1 MQKKLIAVA
10 VLGACVAGSAFAANV
25 DVYGR
30 IDTGLSYVH
39 YDETGLSDAVDTLSL
54 DSGLSSGSRWG
65 LKGSEDLGNGYQVGF
80 VLESSFDSDTG
91 KMSKDGRLFN
101 REATLRV
108 SGPFGSIY
116 AGRMG
121 RIGSDAGS
129 VGFYAGSVSPFGSG
143 WGEMPGHF
151 AVTANYDTRYSNA
164 LAYVSPKV
172 GPVTVYAQYTMG
184 NATENESG
192 DDRLFSLGAQA
203 DFGALQVLDLVEY
216 LNKQSTVAG
225 TAGAPNVIHNDS
237 QYDDSYTI
245 NLGGSYDFG
254 VAKVFLAGQYF
265 KAAPDFAGMMDNY
278 AKDPRVLNNEWR
290 FSFDGFGVNVGA
302 TAPIGAGEF
311 LVSAGYGKGDV
322 NYDTKDAKVSAD
334 AYIIQ
339 VGYTYPFSKR
349 TNLYAGAGYMQTS
362 MEDGITT
369 NDTTSDKDFK
379 TTQVMFGLLH
389 KF

>member
-39 YDETGLSDAVDTLSL
+39 EKIGDKAATDKLSM

-80 VLESSFDSDTG
+80 VLESGFSSDTG
-91 KMSKDGRLFN
+91 AIGEEGKLFN

-143 WGEMPGHF
+143 WGKMAGHF

-203 DFGALQVLDLVEY
+203 DFGALQVLGLVEY
-216 LNKQSTVAG
+216 LNKKSVASTAVYD
-225 TAGAPNVIHNDS
+225 DS

-245 NLGGSYDFG
+245 NLGGSYDFS

-265 KAAPDFAGMMDNY
+265 KAAPNYAGMKANFADEIGQG
-278 AKDPRVLNNEWR
+278 NEWHY
-290 FSFDGFGVNVGA
+290 SFDGFGVNVGA

-311 LVSAGYGKGDV
+311 LVSAGYGKGDLNV
-322 NYDTKDAKVSAD
+322 DTKDAKRSAD

-362 MEDGITT
+362 MEDGITNT
-369 NDTTSDKDFK
+369 DGTTSDKDFK

>member
-10 VLGACVAGSAFAANV
+10 VLGACVAGSALAANV

-39 YDETGLSDAVDTLSL
+39 QKIGDQAGTDTLSM
-54 DSGLSSGSRWG
+54 DSGMSSGNRWG

-80 VLESSFDSDTG
+80 VLESGFDADTG
-91 KMSKDGRLFN
+91 AMSKDGLFN

-143 WGEMPGHF
+143 WGKMAGHF
-151 AVTANYDTRYSNA
+151 AVTANYDSRYNNA

-192 DDRLFSLGAQA
+192 DNRLFSLGAQA
-203 DFGALQVLDLVEY
+203 DFGALQVLGLVEY

-225 TAGAPNVIHNDS
+225 TTANVTYNDS

-265 KAAPDFAGMMDNY
+265 NAAPNFAGQGSTWHD
-278 AKDPRVLNNEWR
+278 
-290 FSFDGFGVNVGA
+290 SFDGFGVNVGA
-302 TAPIGAGEF
+302 SAPIGAGEF
-311 LVSAGYGKGDV
+311 LVSAGYGKGD
-322 NYDTKDAKVSAD
+322 YHLDTKDTNRSAD
-334 AYIIQ
+334 SYIFQ

-349 TNLYAGAGYMQTS
+349 TNLYAGAGYHQTT
-362 MEDGITT
+362 MEEVG
-369 NDTTSDKDFK
+369 KDSKTK

>member
-25 DVYGR
+25 DVYGC

-80 VLESSFDSDTG
+80 VLESDFSSDTG
-91 KMSKDGRLFN
+91 KMSKDGLFN

-121 RIGSDAGS
+121 RIGSDVGS

-203 DFGALQVLDLVEY
+203 DFGALQVLGLVEY
-216 LNKQSTVAG
+216 LNKKSVVGTTVYD
-225 TAGAPNVIHNDS
+225 DS

-245 NLGGSYDFG
+245 NLGGSYDFS

-265 KAAPDFAGMMDNY
+265 KAAPNYAGMKANY
-278 AKDPRVLNNEWR
+278 AKLVDEGEEWR
-290 FSFDGFGVNVGA
+290 YSFDGFGVNVGA

-311 LVSAGYGKGDV
+311 LVSAGYGKGDL
-322 NYDTKDAKVSAD
+322 NIDTKDAKRSAD

-362 MEDGITT
+362 MEDGFT
-369 NDTTSDKDFK
+369 NTDGTYSDMDFK

>member
-39 YDETGLSDAVDTLSL
+39 YDETGLSDAKDTLSL
-54 DSGLSSGSRWG
+54 DSGMSSGNRWG

-80 VLESSFDSDTG
+80 VLESGFDADTG
-91 KMSKDGRLFN
+91 AMSKDGLFN

-143 WGEMPGHF
+143 WGKMAGHF
-151 AVTANYDTRYSNA
+151 AVTANYDSRYNNA

-203 DFGALQVLDLVEY
+203 DFGALQVLGLVEY
-216 LNKQSTVAG
+216 LNKKSVAG
-225 TAGAPNVIHNDS
+225 TTVYDDS

-245 NLGGSYDFG
+245 NLGGSYDFS

-265 KAAPDFAGMMDNY
+265 KAAPNYAGMKANY
-278 AKDPRVLNNEWR
+278 AEDPRVLNNEWR
-290 FSFDGFGVNVGA
+290 LSFDGFGVNVGA

-322 NYDTKDAKVSAD
+322 NYDTKDAKISAD

-362 MEDGITT
+362 MEDGITNT
-369 NDTTSDKDFK
+369 DGTTSDKDFK

>member
-39 YDETGLSDAVDTLSL
+39 YDETGLSDAKDTLSL
-54 DSGLSSGSRWG
+54 DSGMSSGNRWG

-80 VLESSFDSDTG
+80 VLESGFDADTG
-91 KMSKDGRLFN
+91 AMSKDGLFN

-143 WGEMPGHF
+143 WGKMAGHF
-151 AVTANYDTRYSNA
+151 AVTANYDSRYNNA

-203 DFGALQVLDLVEY
+203 DFGALQVLGLVEY
-216 LNKQSTVAG
+216 LNKKSVAG
-225 TAGAPNVIHNDS
+225 TTAYDDS

-245 NLGGSYDFG
+245 NLGGSYDFS

-265 KAAPDFAGMMDNY
+265 KAAPNYAGMKANY
-278 AKDPRVLNNEWR
+278 AKDPSVLNNEWR
-290 FSFDGFGVNVGA
+290 WSFDGFGVNVGA

-322 NYDTKDAKVSAD
+322 NYDTKDAKISAD

-362 MEDGITT
+362 MEDGITNT
-369 NDTTSDKDFK
+369 DGTTSDKDFK

>member
-39 YDETGLSDAVDTLSL
+39 YDETGLSDAKDTLSL
-54 DSGLSSGSRWG
+54 DSGMSSGNRWG

-80 VLESSFDSDTG
+80 VLESGFDADTG
-91 KMSKDGRLFN
+91 ALGAGGIFA

-143 WGEMPGHF
+143 WGKMPGHF
-151 AVTANYDTRYSNA
+151 AVTANYDSRYNNA

-184 NATENESG
+184 NTTENESG

-203 DFGALQVLDLVEY
+203 DFGALQVLGLVEY
-216 LNKQSTVAG
+216 LNKKSVADTTVYD
-225 TAGAPNVIHNDS
+225 DS

-245 NLGGSYDFG
+245 NLGGSYDFS

-265 KAAPDFAGMMDNY
+265 KAAPNYAGMKANY
-278 AKDPRVLNNEWR
+278 AELVKGNEWR
-290 FSFDGFGVNVGA
+290 YSFDGFGVNVGA

-311 LVSAGYGKGDV
+311 LVSAGYGKGDLNV
-322 NYDTKDAKVSAD
+322 DTQDAKRSAD

-362 MEDGITT
+362 MEDGFT
-369 NDTTSDKDFK
+369 NTDGTTSDKDFK

>member
-39 YDETGLSDAVDTLSL
+39 YDETGLSDAKDTLSL
-54 DSGLSSGSRWG
+54 DSGMSSGNRWG

-80 VLESSFDSDTG
+80 VLESGFDADTG
-91 KMSKDGRLFN
+91 ALGAGGIFA

-143 WGEMPGHF
+143 WGKMSGHF
-151 AVTANYDTRYSNA
+151 AVTANYDSRYNNA

-203 DFGALQVLDLVEY
+203 DFGALQVLGLVEY
-216 LNKQSTVAG
+216 LNKKSVAG
-225 TAGAPNVIHNDS
+225 TTVYDDS

-245 NLGGSYDFG
+245 NLGGSYDFS

-265 KAAPDFAGMMDNY
+265 KAAPNYAGMKANY
-278 AKDPRVLNNEWR
+278 AKLVGGEEWR
-290 FSFDGFGVNVGA
+290 YSFDGFGVNVGA

-311 LVSAGYGKGDV
+311 LVSAGYGKGDL
-322 NYDTKDAKVSAD
+322 NYNTQDAKRSAD

-362 MEDGITT
+362 MEDGITIT
-369 NDTTSDKDFK
+369 DSTTSDKDFK

>member
-1 MQKKLIAVA
+1 M
-10 VLGACVAGSAFAANV
+10 LGACVAGSAFAANV

-39 YDETGLSDAVDTLSL
+39 YDETGLSDAKDTLSL
-54 DSGLSSGSRWG
+54 DSGNSSGNRWG

-80 VLESSFDSDTG
+80 VLESGFDSDTG
-91 KMSKDGRLFN
+91 KMSKDGLFN

-151 AVTANYDTRYSNA
+151 AVTANYDSRYNNA

-192 DDRLFSLGAQA
+192 DNRLFSLGAQA
-203 DFGALQVLDLVEY
+203 DFGALQVLGLVEY
-216 LNKQSTVAG
+216 LNKKSVDGTTVYD
-225 TAGAPNVIHNDS
+225 DS
-237 QYDDSYTI
+237 KYDDSYTI
-245 NLGGSYDFG
+245 NLGGSYDFS

-265 KAAPDFAGMMDNY
+265 KAAPNYAGMKANY
-278 AKDPRVLNNEWR
+278 AKLVEGNEWHY
-290 FSFDGFGVNVGA
+290 SFDGFGVNVGA

-311 LVSAGYGKGDV
+311 LVSAGYGKGDL
-322 NYDTKDAKVSAD
+322 NIDTKDAKRSAD

-362 MEDGITT
+362 MEDGITNT
-369 NDTTSDKDFK
+369 DGTYSDKDFK

>member
-1 MQKKLIAVA
+1 M
-10 VLGACVAGSAFAANV
+10 
-25 DVYGR
+25 
-30 IDTGLSYVH
+30 
-39 YDETGLSDAVDTLSL
+39 
-54 DSGLSSGSRWG
+54 SSGNRWG

-80 VLESSFDSDTG
+80 VLESGFDADTG
-91 KMSKDGRLFN
+91 AMSKDGLFN

-143 WGEMPGHF
+143 WGKMAGHF
-151 AVTANYDTRYSNA
+151 AVTANYDSRYNNA

-192 DDRLFSLGAQA
+192 DNRLFSLGAQA
-203 DFGALQVLDLVEY
+203 DFGALQVLGLVEY
-216 LNKQSTVAG
+216 LNKKSVDGTTVYD
-225 TAGAPNVIHNDS
+225 DS
-237 QYDDSYTI
+237 KYDDSYTI

-254 VAKVFLAGQYF
+254 VAKAFLAGQYF
-265 KAAPDFAGMMDNY
+265 KAAPDYAGMKGNY
-278 AKDPRVLNNEWR
+278 ADEIGKGNEWH

-311 LVSAGYGKGDV
+311 LVSAGYGKGDLNV
-322 NYDTKDAKVSAD
+322 DTKDAKLSAD

-362 MEDGITT
+362 MEDGITNT
-369 NDTTSDKDFK
+369 DGTTSDKDFK

>member
-39 YDETGLSDAVDTLSL
+39 YDETGLSDAKDTLSL
-54 DSGLSSGSRWG
+54 DSGTSSGNRWG

-80 VLESSFDSDTG
+80 VLESGFDADTG
-91 KMSKDGRLFN
+91 ALGAGGIFG

-143 WGEMPGHF
+143 WGKMAGHF
-151 AVTANYDTRYSNA
+151 AVTANYDSRKNNA

-203 DFGALQVLDLVEY
+203 DFGALQVLGLVEY
-216 LNKQSTVAG
+216 LNKKSVAG
-225 TAGAPNVIHNDS
+225 TTVYDDS

-245 NLGGSYDFG
+245 NLGGSYDFS

-265 KAAPDFAGMMDNY
+265 KAAPNYAGMKANY
-278 AKDPRVLNNEWR
+278 AELVKENEWR
-290 FSFDGFGVNVGA
+290 YSFDGFGVNVGA

-311 LVSAGYGKGDV
+311 LVSAGYGKGDL
-322 NYDTKDAKVSAD
+322 NYDTKDAKRSAD

-362 MEDGITT
+362 MEDGITNT
-369 NDTTSDKDFK
+369 DGTTSDKDFK

>member
-39 YDETGLSDAVDTLSL
+39 YDETGLSDAKDTLSL
-54 DSGLSSGSRWG
+54 DSGTSSGNRWG

-80 VLESSFDSDTG
+80 VLESGFDADTG
-91 KMSKDGRLFN
+91 ALGAGGIFG

-143 WGEMPGHF
+143 WGKMAGHF
-151 AVTANYDTRYSNA
+151 AVTANYDSRYNNA

-203 DFGALQVLDLVEY
+203 DFGALQVLGLVEY
-216 LNKQSTVAG
+216 LNKKSVAG
-225 TAGAPNVIHNDS
+225 TTVYDDS

-245 NLGGSYDFG
+245 NLGGSYDFS

-265 KAAPDFAGMMDNY
+265 KAAPNYAGMKANY
-278 AKDPRVLNNEWR
+278 ADEIREGNEWNY
-290 FSFDGFGVNVGA
+290 SFDGFGVNVGA

-311 LVSAGYGKGDV
+311 LVSAGYGKGDL
-322 NYDTKDAKVSAD
+322 NYNTQDAKRSAD

-362 MEDGITT
+362 MEDGITNT
-369 NDTTSDKDFK
+369 DGTTSDKDFK

>member
-39 YDETGLSDAVDTLSL
+39 YDETGLSDAKDTLSL
-54 DSGLSSGSRWG
+54 DSGMSSGNRWG

-80 VLESSFDSDTG
+80 VLESGFDADTG
-91 KMSKDGRLFN
+91 ALGAGGIFG

-143 WGEMPGHF
+143 WGKMAGHF
-151 AVTANYDTRYSNA
+151 AVTANYDSRYNNA

-203 DFGALQVLDLVEY
+203 DFGALQVLGLVEY
-216 LNKQSTVAG
+216 LNKKSVADTTVYD
-225 TAGAPNVIHNDS
+225 DS

-265 KAAPDFAGMMDNY
+265 KAAPNYAGMKANY
-278 AKDPRVLNNEWR
+278 AELVKGEEWR
-290 FSFDGFGVNVGA
+290 YSFDGFGVNVGA

-322 NYDTKDAKVSAD
+322 NYNTQDAKISAD

-369 NDTTSDKDFK
+369 GNTTSDKDFK

>member
-39 YDETGLSDAVDTLSL
+39 YDETGLSDAKDTLSL
-54 DSGLSSGSRWG
+54 DSGTSSGNRWG

-80 VLESSFDSDTG
+80 VLESGFDSDTG
-91 KMSKDGRLFN
+91 KMSKDGLFN

-143 WGEMPGHF
+143 WGKMAGHF
-151 AVTANYDTRYSNA
+151 AVTANYDSRYNNA

-203 DFGALQVLDLVEY
+203 DFGALQVLGLVEY
-216 LNKQSTVAG
+216 LNKKSVAG
-225 TAGAPNVIHNDS
+225 TTVYDDS

-245 NLGGSYDFG
+245 NLGGSYDFS

-265 KAAPDFAGMMDNY
+265 KAAPNYAGMKANY
-278 AKDPRVLNNEWR
+278 AKLVEGNEWHY
-290 FSFDGFGVNVGA
+290 SFDGFGVNVGA

-311 LVSAGYGKGDV
+311 LVSAGYGKGDL
-322 NYDTKDAKVSAD
+322 NIDTKDAKRSAD

-362 MEDGITT
+362 MEDGITNT
-369 NDTTSDKDFK
+369 DGTYSDKDFK

>member
-39 YDETGLSDAVDTLSL
+39 EKIGDQAGTDKLSM

-80 VLESSFDSDTG
+80 VLESGFSSDTG
-91 KMSKDGRLFN
+91 AIGEEGKLFN

-143 WGEMPGHF
+143 WGKMAGHF

-203 DFGALQVLDLVEY
+203 DFGALQVLGLVEY
-216 LNKQSTVAG
+216 LNKKSVASTTVYD
-225 TAGAPNVIHNDS
+225 DS

-245 NLGGSYDFG
+245 NLGGSYDFS

-265 KAAPDFAGMMDNY
+265 KAAPNYAGMKANFADEIGQG
-278 AKDPRVLNNEWR
+278 NEWHY
-290 FSFDGFGVNVGA
+290 SFDGFGVNVGA

-311 LVSAGYGKGDV
+311 RVSAGYGKGDL
-322 NYDTKDAKVSAD
+322 NFNTEDAKRSAD

-362 MEDGITT
+362 MENSITNTDG
-369 NDTTSDKDFK
+369 TTSDKDFK

>member
-80 VLESSFDSDTG
+80 VLESGFSSDTG
-91 KMSKDGRLFN
+91 KMSKDGLFN

-143 WGEMPGHF
+143 WSKMPGHF

-203 DFGALQVLDLVEY
+203 DFGALQVLGLVEY
-216 LNKQSTVAG
+216 LNKKSVADTTVYD
-225 TAGAPNVIHNDS
+225 DS

-265 KAAPDFAGMMDNY
+265 KAAPDFAGMKDNY
-278 AKDPRVLNNEWR
+278 GYLNVDEIGWH

-311 LVSAGYGKGDV
+311 LVSAGYGKGDL
-322 NYDTKDAKVSAD
+322 NIDTKDAKISAD

-362 MEDGITT
+362 MEDGFT
-369 NDTTSDKDFK
+369 NTDHTYSDKDFK

>member
-39 YDETGLSDAVDTLSL
+39 YDETGLSDAKDTLSL
-54 DSGLSSGSRWG
+54 DSGLSSGNRWG

-80 VLESSFDSDTG
+80 VLEGGFDADTG
-91 KMSKDGRLFN
+91 ALGAGGIFG

-143 WGEMPGHF
+143 WGKMAGHF
-151 AVTANYDTRYSNA
+151 AVTANYDSRYNNA

-203 DFGALQVLDLVEY
+203 DFGALQVLGLVEY
-216 LNKQSTVAG
+216 LNKKSVAG
-225 TAGAPNVIHNDS
+225 TTVYDDS

-265 KAAPDFAGMMDNY
+265 KAAPNYAGMKANY
-278 AKDPRVLNNEWR
+278 AVEIGEGNEWHY
-290 FSFDGFGVNVGA
+290 SFDGFGVNVGA
-302 TAPIGAGEF
+302 TAPIGAGQF
-311 LVSAGYGKGDV
+311 LVSAGYGKGDL
-322 NYDTKDAKVSAD
+322 NIDTKDAKVSAD

-362 MEDGITT
+362 MEDGYITGT
-369 NDTTSDKDFK
+369 TTSDKDFK

>member
-80 VLESSFDSDTG
+80 VLESGFSSDTG
-91 KMSKDGRLFN
+91 AMSKDGLFN

-143 WGEMPGHF
+143 WGKMPGHF

-203 DFGALQVLDLVEY
+203 DFGALQVLGLVEY
-216 LNKQSTVAG
+216 LNKKSFDG
-225 TAGAPNVIHNDS
+225 TNAYDDS

-265 KAAPDFAGMMDNY
+265 KAAPDFAGMKDNY
-278 AKDPRVLNNEWR
+278 GVGSVDEIAWR

-302 TAPIGAGEF
+302 TAPIGAGQF
-311 LVSAGYGKGDV
+311 LVSAGYGKGDL
-322 NYDTKDAKVSAD
+322 NIDTKDAKVSAD

-362 MEDGITT
+362 MEDGYITNT
-369 NDTTSDKDFK
+369 STSDKDFK

>member
-10 VLGACVAGSAFAANV
+10 VLGACVAGSALAANV

-39 YDETGLSDAVDTLSL
+39 QKDTGAEGTDTLSMG
-54 DSGLSSGSRWG
+54 SGLSSGSRWG

-80 VLESSFDSDTG
+80 VLEGGYSSDTG
-91 KMSKDGRLFN
+91 ALGADGSIFN

-108 SGPFGSIY
+108 SGPFGTVY

-121 RIGSDAGS
+121 RLGSDAGS
-129 VGFYAGSVSPFGSG
+129 VGFYAGGVSPFGSG
-143 WGEMPGHF
+143 WDKMAGHF
-151 AVTANYDTRYSNA
+151 AVTANYASRYDNTFT
-164 LAYVSPKV
+164 YVSPKA
-172 GPVTVYAQYTMG
+172 GPVTVYAQYAMG
-184 NATENESG
+184 SNGSENESG
-192 DDRLFSLGAQA
+192 SDRLFSVGAQA
-203 DFGALQVLDLVEY
+203 DFGALQVLGLVEY
-216 LNKQSTVAG
+216 LNKQSVSG
-225 TAGAPNVIHNDS
+225 TTIYSDS
-237 QYDDSYTI
+237 EYDDSYTI

-254 VAKVFLAGQYF
+254 VAKAFLAGQYF
-265 KAAPDFAGMMDNY
+265 KAAPDFAGMKTNY
-278 AKDPRVLNNEWR
+278 AKDIAGNEWHYD
-290 FSFDGFGVNVGA
+290 FDGFGVNVGA

-311 LVSAGYGKGDV
+311 LISAGYGKGDL
-322 NYDTKDAKVSAD
+322 NFNTEDAKVSAD

-362 MEDGITT
+362 MEDGYTA
-369 NDTTSDKDFK
+369 NGTTSDKDFK
-379 TTQVMFGLLH
+379 TTQVIFGLLH

>member
-39 YDETGLSDAVDTLSL
+39 YDETGLSDAKDTLSL
-54 DSGLSSGSRWG
+54 DSGMSSGNRWG

-80 VLESSFDSDTG
+80 VLESGFDADTG
-91 KMSKDGRLFN
+91 ALGAGGIFA

-121 RIGSDAGS
+121 RIGSDVGS

-143 WGEMPGHF
+143 WGKMPGHF
-151 AVTANYDTRYSNA
+151 AVTANYDSRYNNA

-203 DFGALQVLDLVEY
+203 DFGALQVLGLVEY
-216 LNKQSTVAG
+216 LNKKSVVGTTVYD
-225 TAGAPNVIHNDS
+225 DS

-245 NLGGSYDFG
+245 NLGGSYDFS

-265 KAAPDFAGMMDNY
+265 KAAPNYADMKANY
-278 AKDPRVLNNEWR
+278 AKDPLVLNNEWR
-290 FSFDGFGVNVGA
+290 LSFDGFGVNVGA

-322 NYDTKDAKVSAD
+322 NYDTKDAKISAD

-362 MEDGITT
+362 MEDGITNT
-369 NDTTSDKDFK
+369 DGTTSDKDFK

>member
-1 MQKKLIAVA
+1 MRKKLIAVA

-39 YDETGLSDAVDTLSL
+39 YDETGLSDAKDTLSL
-54 DSGLSSGSRWG
+54 DSGMSSGNRWG

-80 VLESSFDSDTG
+80 VLESGFDADTG
-91 KMSKDGRLFN
+91 AMSKDGLFN

-143 WGEMPGHF
+143 WGKMAGHF
-151 AVTANYDTRYSNA
+151 AVTANYDSRYNNA

-203 DFGALQVLDLVEY
+203 DFGALQVLGLVEY
-216 LNKQSTVAG
+216 LNKKSVAG
-225 TAGAPNVIHNDS
+225 TTVYDDS

-245 NLGGSYDFG
+245 NLGGSYDFS

-265 KAAPDFAGMMDNY
+265 KAAPNYAGMKANY
-278 AKDPRVLNNEWR
+278 AEDPRVLNNEWR
-290 FSFDGFGVNVGA
+290 WSFDGFGVNVGA

-322 NYDTKDAKVSAD
+322 NYDTKDAKISAD

-362 MEDGITT
+362 MEDGITNT
-369 NDTTSDKDFK
+369 DGTTSDKDFK

>member
-10 VLGACVAGSAFAANV
+10 VLGACVAGSALAANV

-39 YDETGLSDAVDTLSL
+39 QKIGDQAGTDTFSM
-54 DSGLSSGSRWG
+54 DSGMSNGNRWG

-80 VLESSFDSDTG
+80 VLESGFDADTG
-91 KMSKDGRLFN
+91 ALGAGGIFA

-143 WGEMPGHF
+143 WGKMPGHF
-151 AVTANYDTRYSNA
+151 AVTANYDSRYNNA

-184 NATENESG
+184 NANENESG
-192 DDRLFSLGAQA
+192 DDRLFSVGAQA
-203 DFGALQVLDLVEY
+203 DFGALQVLGLVEY
-216 LNKQSTVAG
+216 LNKKSVDGTTVYD
-225 TAGAPNVIHNDS
+225 DS
-237 QYDDSYTI
+237 KYDDSYTI
-245 NLGGSYDFG
+245 NLGGSYDFS

-265 KAAPDFAGMMDNY
+265 KAAPNYAGMKANY

-290 FSFDGFGVNVGA
+290 WSFDGFGVNVGA

-322 NYDTKDAKVSAD
+322 NYDTKDAKISAD

-362 MEDGITT
+362 MEDGITNT
-369 NDTTSDKDFK
+369 DGTYSDKDFK

>member
-39 YDETGLSDAVDTLSL
+39 YDETGLSDAKDTLSL
-54 DSGLSSGSRWG
+54 DSGMSSSNRWG

-80 VLESSFDSDTG
+80 VLESGFDADTG
-91 KMSKDGRLFN
+91 AMSKDGLFN

-143 WGEMPGHF
+143 WGKMAGHF
-151 AVTANYDTRYSNA
+151 AVTANYDSRYNNA

-203 DFGALQVLDLVEY
+203 DFGALQVLGLVEY
-216 LNKQSTVAG
+216 LNKKSVDGTTVYD
-225 TAGAPNVIHNDS
+225 DS

-245 NLGGSYDFG
+245 NLGGSYDFS

-265 KAAPDFAGMMDNY
+265 KAAPNYAGMKANY
-278 AKDPRVLNNEWR
+278 AELVKGEEWR
-290 FSFDGFGVNVGA
+290 YSFDGFGVNVGA

-311 LVSAGYGKGDV
+311 LVSAGYGKGDLNV
-322 NYDTKDAKVSAD
+322 DTKDAKRSAD

-362 MEDGITT
+362 MEDGITNT
-369 NDTTSDKDFK
+369 DGTTSDKDFK

>member
-203 DFGALQVLDLVEY
+203 DFGALQVLGLVEY
-216 LNKQSTVAG
+216 LNKKSVADTTVYD
-225 TAGAPNVIHNDS
+225 DS

-265 KAAPDFAGMMDNY
+265 KAAPDFAGMKDNY
-278 AKDPRVLNNEWR
+278 FPGDAIAWH

-311 LVSAGYGKGDV
+311 LVSAGYGKGDL
-322 NYDTKDAKVSAD
+322 NIDTKDAKISAD

-362 MEDGITT
+362 MEDGFT
-369 NDTTSDKDFK
+369 NTDGTYSDMDFK

>member
-39 YDETGLSDAVDTLSL
+39 EKIGDQAGTDKLSM

-80 VLESSFDSDTG
+80 VLESGFSSDTG
-91 KMSKDGRLFN
+91 AIGEEGKLFN

-143 WGEMPGHF
+143 WGEMAGHF
-151 AVTANYDTRYSNA
+151 AVTANYDSRYNNA

-192 DDRLFSLGAQA
+192 DDRLFSLGAKA
-203 DFGALQVLDLVEY
+203 DFGALQVLGLVEY
-216 LNKQSTVAG
+216 LNKKSVEGTTVYD
-225 TAGAPNVIHNDS
+225 DS
-237 QYDDSYTI
+237 KYDDSYTI

-265 KAAPDFAGMMDNY
+265 NAAPNFAGQVGNWE
-278 AKDPRVLNNEWR
+278 K
-290 FSFDGFGVNVGA
+290 SFDGFGVNVGA
-302 TAPIGAGEF
+302 SAPIGAGEF
-311 LVSAGYGKGDV
+311 LVSAGYGKGD
-322 NYDTKDAKVSAD
+322 YHFDTKDTNLSAD
-334 AYIIQ
+334 SYIFQ

-349 TNLYAGAGYMQTS
+349 TNLYAGAGYHQTT
-362 MEDGITT
+362 MEEEA
-369 NDTTSDKDFK
+369 SKDSKTK

>member
-39 YDETGLSDAVDTLSL
+39 YDETGLSDAKDTLSL
-54 DSGLSSGSRWG
+54 DSGMSSGNRWG

-80 VLESSFDSDTG
+80 VLEGGFDADTG
-91 KMSKDGRLFN
+91 ALGAGGIFA

-143 WGEMPGHF
+143 WGKMPGHF
-151 AVTANYDTRYSNA
+151 AVTANYDSRYNNA

-184 NATENESG
+184 NTTENESG

-203 DFGALQVLDLVEY
+203 DFGALQVLGLVEY
-216 LNKQSTVAG
+216 LNKKSVADTTVYD
-225 TAGAPNVIHNDS
+225 DS

-245 NLGGSYDFG
+245 NLGGSYDFS

-265 KAAPDFAGMMDNY
+265 KAAPNYAGMKANY
-278 AKDPRVLNNEWR
+278 AELVKGNEWR
-290 FSFDGFGVNVGA
+290 YSFDGFGVNVGA

-311 LVSAGYGKGDV
+311 LVSAGYGKGDL
-322 NYDTKDAKVSAD
+322 NYNTQDAKRSAD

-362 MEDGITT
+362 MEDGFT
-369 NDTTSDKDFK
+369 NTDNTTSDKDFK

>member
-39 YDETGLSDAVDTLSL
+39 YDETGLSDAKDTLSL
-54 DSGLSSGSRWG
+54 DSGMSSGNRWG

-80 VLESSFDSDTG
+80 VLESGFDADTG
-91 KMSKDGRLFN
+91 AMSKDGLFN

-143 WGEMPGHF
+143 WGKMAGHF
-151 AVTANYDTRYSNA
+151 AVTANYDSRYNNA

-203 DFGALQVLDLVEY
+203 DFGALQVLGLVEY
-216 LNKQSTVAG
+216 LNKKSVDSTTVYD
-225 TAGAPNVIHNDS
+225 DS
-237 QYDDSYTI
+237 QYDDSYTF
-245 NLGGSYDFG
+245 NLGGSYDFS

-265 KAAPDFAGMMDNY
+265 KAAPNYAGMKANY
-278 AKDPRVLNNEWR
+278 AELVKGEEWR
-290 FSFDGFGVNVGA
+290 YSFDGFGVNVGA

-311 LVSAGYGKGDV
+311 LVSAGYGKGDL
-322 NYDTKDAKVSAD
+322 NYNTQDAKRSAD

-362 MEDGITT
+362 MEDSITNT
-369 NDTTSDKDFK
+369 DGTYSDKDFK

>member
-39 YDETGLSDAVDTLSL
+39 YDETGVSDAVDTLSL

-80 VLESSFDSDTG
+80 VLESGFSSDTG
-91 KMSKDGRLFN
+91 KMSKDGLFN

-143 WGEMPGHF
+143 WGKMPGHF

-203 DFGALQVLDLVEY
+203 DFGALQVLGLVEY
-216 LNKQSTVAG
+216 LNKKSVAG
-225 TAGAPNVIHNDS
+225 TTVYDDS

-245 NLGGSYDFG
+245 NLGGSYDFS

-265 KAAPDFAGMMDNY
+265 KAAPNYAGMKANY
-278 AKDPRVLNNEWR
+278 AELVKGEEWR
-290 FSFDGFGVNVGA
+290 YSFDGFGVNVGA

-311 LVSAGYGKGDV
+311 LVSAGYGKGDLNV
-322 NYDTKDAKVSAD
+322 NTKDAKRSAD

-362 MEDGITT
+362 MEDGIANTD
-369 NDTTSDKDFK
+369 NTTSDKDFK

>member
-39 YDETGLSDAVDTLSL
+39 YDETGLSDAKDTLSL
-54 DSGLSSGSRWG
+54 DSGMSSGNRWG

-80 VLESSFDSDTG
+80 VLESGFDADTG
-91 KMSKDGRLFN
+91 AMSKDGLFN

-143 WGEMPGHF
+143 WGKMAGHF
-151 AVTANYDTRYSNA
+151 AVTANYDSRYNNA

-203 DFGALQVLDLVEY
+203 DFGALQVLGLVEY
-216 LNKQSTVAG
+216 LNKKSVAG
-225 TAGAPNVIHNDS
+225 TTVYDDS

-245 NLGGSYDFG
+245 NLGGSYDFS

-265 KAAPDFAGMMDNY
+265 KAAPNYAGMKANY
-278 AKDPRVLNNEWR
+278 ADLFKGEEWR
-290 FSFDGFGVNVGA
+290 YSFDGFGVNVGA

-311 LVSAGYGKGDV
+311 LVSAGYGKGDL
-322 NYDTKDAKVSAD
+322 NYNTQDAKRSAD

-362 MEDGITT
+362 MEDGITNT
-369 NDTTSDKDFK
+369 DGTTSDKDFK

>member
-39 YDETGLSDAVDTLSL
+39 YDETGLSDAKDTLSL
-54 DSGLSSGSRWG
+54 DSGMSSGNRWG

-80 VLESSFDSDTG
+80 VLESGFDADTG
-91 KMSKDGRLFN
+91 AMSKDGLFN

-143 WGEMPGHF
+143 WGKMAGHF
-151 AVTANYDTRYSNA
+151 AVTANYDSRYNNA

-203 DFGALQVLDLVEY
+203 DFGALQVLGLVEY
-216 LNKQSTVAG
+216 LNKKSVAG
-225 TAGAPNVIHNDS
+225 TIVYDDS

-245 NLGGSYDFG
+245 NLGGSYDFS

-265 KAAPDFAGMMDNY
+265 KAAPNYAGMKANY
-278 AKDPRVLNNEWR
+278 AGLVKENEWR
-290 FSFDGFGVNVGA
+290 YSFDGFGVNVGA
-302 TAPIGAGEF
+302 TAPIGAGQF
-311 LVSAGYGKGDV
+311 LVSAGYGKGDL
-322 NYDTKDAKVSAD
+322 NIDTKDAKRSAD

-362 MEDGITT
+362 MEDGIANTDGT
-369 NDTTSDKDFK
+369 YSDKDFK

>member
-80 VLESSFDSDTG
+80 VLESGFSSDTG
-91 KMSKDGRLFN
+91 KMSKDGLFN

-172 GPVTVYAQYTMG
+172 GPVTVYAQYAMG

-203 DFGALQVLDLVEY
+203 DFGALQVLGLVEY
-216 LNKQSTVAG
+216 LNKKSVAG
-225 TAGAPNVIHNDS
+225 TTVYDDS

-311 LVSAGYGKGDV
+311 LVSAGYGKGDL
-322 NYDTKDAKVSAD
+322 NFDTKDAKRSAD

-362 MEDGITT
+362 MEDGITNT
-369 NDTTSDKDFK
+369 DDTTSDKDFK

>member
-39 YDETGLSDAVDTLSL
+39 EKIGDQAGTDKLSM
-54 DSGLSSGSRWG
+54 DSGLSSGNRWG

-80 VLESSFDSDTG
+80 VLESGFSSDTG
-91 KMSKDGRLFN
+91 AIGEEGKLFN

-143 WGEMPGHF
+143 WGKMAGHF

-203 DFGALQVLDLVEY
+203 DFGALQVLGLVEY
-216 LNKQSTVAG
+216 LNKKSVASTTVYD
-225 TAGAPNVIHNDS
+225 DS

-245 NLGGSYDFG
+245 NLGGSYDFS

-265 KAAPDFAGMMDNY
+265 KAAPNYAGMKANFADEIGQG
-278 AKDPRVLNNEWR
+278 NEWHY
-290 FSFDGFGVNVGA
+290 SFDGFGVNVGA
-302 TAPIGAGEF
+302 TAPIGAGQF
-311 LVSAGYGKGDV
+311 LVSAGYGKGDL
-322 NYDTKDAKVSAD
+322 NIDTKDAKRSAD

-362 MEDGITT
+362 MEDGITIT
-369 NDTTSDKDFK
+369 DGTYSDKDFK

-389 KF
+389 EF

>member
-80 VLESSFDSDTG
+80 VLESGFDADTG
-91 KMSKDGRLFN
+91 AMSKDGLFN

-143 WGEMPGHF
+143 WDKMAGHF
-151 AVTANYDTRYSNA
+151 AVTANYDSRYNNA

-192 DDRLFSLGAQA
+192 DDRLFSLGAKA
-203 DFGALQVLDLVEY
+203 DFGALQVLGLVEY
-216 LNKQSTVAG
+216 LNKKSVAG
-225 TAGAPNVIHNDS
+225 TTVYDDS

-245 NLGGSYDFG
+245 NLGGSYDFS

-265 KAAPDFAGMMDNY
+265 KAAPNYAGMKANY
-278 AKDPRVLNNEWR
+278 AELVRGNEWR
-290 FSFDGFGVNVGA
+290 YSFDGFGVNVGA
-302 TAPIGAGEF
+302 TAPIGAGQF
-311 LVSAGYGKGDV
+311 LVSAGYGKGDL
-322 NYDTKDAKVSAD
+322 NIDTKDAKMSAD

-362 MEDGITT
+362 MEDGFT
-369 NDTTSDKDFK
+369 NAADGTTSDKDFK

>member
-39 YDETGLSDAVDTLSL
+39 YDETGLSDAKDTLSL
-54 DSGLSSGSRWG
+54 DSGMSSGNRWG

-80 VLESSFDSDTG
+80 VLEGGFDADTG
-91 KMSKDGRLFN
+91 ALGAGGIFG

-143 WGEMPGHF
+143 WGKMAGHF
-151 AVTANYDTRYSNA
+151 AVTANYDSRYNNA

-203 DFGALQVLDLVEY
+203 DFGALQVLGLVEY
-216 LNKQSTVAG
+216 LNKKSVAG
-225 TAGAPNVIHNDS
+225 TTVYDDS

-265 KAAPDFAGMMDNY
+265 KAAPNYAGMKANY
-278 AKDPRVLNNEWR
+278 ADKIVEGNEWR
-290 FSFDGFGVNVGA
+290 YSFDGFGVNVGA

-311 LVSAGYGKGDV
+311 LVSAGYGKGDL
-322 NYDTKDAKVSAD
+322 NYNTQDAKRSAD

-369 NDTTSDKDFK
+369 GNTTSDKDFK

>member
-39 YDETGLSDAVDTLSL
+39 YDETGLSDAKDTLSL
-54 DSGLSSGSRWG
+54 DSGMSSGNRWG

-80 VLESSFDSDTG
+80 VLESGFDADTG
-91 KMSKDGRLFN
+91 AMSKDGLFN

-143 WGEMPGHF
+143 WGKMAGHF
-151 AVTANYDTRYSNA
+151 AVTANYDSRYNNA

-203 DFGALQVLDLVEY
+203 DFGALQVLGLVEY
-216 LNKQSTVAG
+216 LNKKSVAG
-225 TAGAPNVIHNDS
+225 TTVYDDS

-245 NLGGSYDFG
+245 NLGGSYDFS

-265 KAAPDFAGMMDNY
+265 KAAPNYAGMKANY
-278 AKDPRVLNNEWR
+278 AKLVDGNEWR
-290 FSFDGFGVNVGA
+290 YSFDGFGVNVGA

-311 LVSAGYGKGDV
+311 LVSAGYGKGDL
-322 NYDTKDAKVSAD
+322 NIDTKDAKRSAD

-362 MEDGITT
+362 MEDGIANTDGT
-369 NDTTSDKDFK
+369 YSDKDFK

>member
-143 WGEMPGHF
+143 WGKMPGHF

-203 DFGALQVLDLVEY
+203 DFGALQVLGLVEY
-216 LNKQSTVAG
+216 LNKKSVADTTVYD
-225 TAGAPNVIHNDS
+225 DS

-245 NLGGSYDFG
+245 NLGGSYDFS

-265 KAAPDFAGMMDNY
+265 KAAPNYAGMKANY
-278 AKDPRVLNNEWR
+278 AEDPRVLNEWR
-290 FSFDGFGVNVGA
+290 WSFDGFGVNVGA

-322 NYDTKDAKVSAD
+322 NYDTKDAKISAD

-362 MEDGITT
+362 MEDGITNT
-369 NDTTSDKDFK
+369 DGTTSDKDFK

>member
-39 YDETGLSDAVDTLSL
+39 YDETGLSDAKDTLSL
-54 DSGLSSGSRWG
+54 DSGMSSGSRWG

-80 VLESSFDSDTG
+80 VLESGFDADTG
-91 KMSKDGRLFN
+91 AMSKDGLFN

-143 WGEMPGHF
+143 WGKMSGHF
-151 AVTANYDTRYSNA
+151 AVTANYDSRYSNA

-203 DFGALQVLDLVEY
+203 DFGALQVLGLVEY
-216 LNKQSTVAG
+216 LNKKSVAG
-225 TAGAPNVIHNDS
+225 TTVYDDS

-245 NLGGSYDFG
+245 NLGGSYDFS

-265 KAAPDFAGMMDNY
+265 KAAPNYAGMKAN
-278 AKDPRVLNNEWR
+278 ANLVEGEEWR
-290 FSFDGFGVNVGA
+290 YSFDGFGVNVGA
-302 TAPIGAGEF
+302 TAPIGAGQF
-311 LVSAGYGKGDV
+311 LVSAGYGKGDL
-322 NYDTKDAKVSAD
+322 NYNTQDAKRSAD

-362 MEDGITT
+362 MEDGITNT
-369 NDTTSDKDFK
+369 DNTTSDKDFK

>member
-39 YDETGLSDAVDTLSL
+39 YDETGLSDAKDTLSL
-54 DSGLSSGSRWG
+54 DSGMSSGNRWG

-80 VLESSFDSDTG
+80 VLESGFDADTG
-91 KMSKDGRLFN
+91 ALGAGGIFG

-143 WGEMPGHF
+143 WGKMAGHF
-151 AVTANYDTRYSNA
+151 AVTANYDSRYNNA

-184 NATENESG
+184 NTTENESG

-203 DFGALQVLDLVEY
+203 DFGALQVLGLVEY
-216 LNKQSTVAG
+216 LNKKSVADTTVYD
-225 TAGAPNVIHNDS
+225 DS

-265 KAAPDFAGMMDNY
+265 KAAPNYAGMKANY
-278 AKDPRVLNNEWR
+278 ADLVKGEEWR
-290 FSFDGFGVNVGA
+290 YSFDGFGVNVGA

-322 NYDTKDAKVSAD
+322 NYNTQDAKISAD

-369 NDTTSDKDFK
+369 GNTTSDKDFK

>member
-39 YDETGLSDAVDTLSL
+39 YDETGLSDAKDTLSL
-54 DSGLSSGSRWG
+54 DSGMSSGNRWG

-80 VLESSFDSDTG
+80 VLESGFDADTG
-91 KMSKDGRLFN
+91 AMSKDGLFN

-143 WGEMPGHF
+143 WGKMAGHF
-151 AVTANYDTRYSNA
+151 AVTANYDIRYNNA

-203 DFGALQVLDLVEY
+203 DFGALQVLGLVEY
-216 LNKQSTVAG
+216 LNKKSVAG
-225 TAGAPNVIHNDS
+225 TTVYDDS

-245 NLGGSYDFG
+245 NLGGSYDFS

-265 KAAPDFAGMMDNY
+265 KAAPNYAGMKANY
-278 AKDPRVLNNEWR
+278 AERVKGEEWR
-290 FSFDGFGVNVGA
+290 YSFDGFGVNVGA

-311 LVSAGYGKGDV
+311 LVSAGYGKGDLNV
-322 NYDTKDAKVSAD
+322 DTKDAKRSAD

-362 MEDGITT
+362 MEDGITNT
-369 NDTTSDKDFK
+369 DGTYSDKDFK

>member
-39 YDETGLSDAVDTLSL
+39 YDETGLSDAKDTLSL
-54 DSGLSSGSRWG
+54 DSGMSSGNRWG

-80 VLESSFDSDTG
+80 VLESGFDADTG
-91 KMSKDGRLFN
+91 ALGAGGIFG

-143 WGEMPGHF
+143 WGKMAGHF
-151 AVTANYDTRYSNA
+151 AVTANYDSRYNNA

-184 NATENESG
+184 NTTENESG

-203 DFGALQVLDLVEY
+203 DFGALQVLGLVEY
-216 LNKQSTVAG
+216 LNKKSVAG
-225 TAGAPNVIHNDS
+225 TTVYDDS

-245 NLGGSYDFG
+245 NLGGSYDFS

-265 KAAPDFAGMMDNY
+265 KAAPNYAGMKANY
-278 AKDPRVLNNEWR
+278 AELVKGEEWR
-290 FSFDGFGVNVGA
+290 YSFDGFGVNVGA
-302 TAPIGAGEF
+302 TAPIGAGQF
-311 LVSAGYGKGDV
+311 LVSAGYGKGDL
-322 NYDTKDAKVSAD
+322 NIDTKDAKRSAD

-362 MEDGITT
+362 MEDGITNT
-369 NDTTSDKDFK
+369 DSTTSDKDFK